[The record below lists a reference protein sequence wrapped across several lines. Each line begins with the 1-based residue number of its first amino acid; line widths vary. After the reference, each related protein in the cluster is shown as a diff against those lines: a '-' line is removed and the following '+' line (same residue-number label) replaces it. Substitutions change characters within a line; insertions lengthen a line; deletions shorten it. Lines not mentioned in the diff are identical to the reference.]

1 MAEHR
6 TPPGWELVQIG
17 SAEDVGE
24 LAKCERRVLGGQ
36 LTLARHAIFRAIS
49 AKRNLMH
56 SGWAGGP
63 AAGTANLRL
72 LAIFGLTM
80 MWNILLGIDGRIFS
94 TAEYTVLHWATLLA
108 YPAVVVAVVRIL
120 LERGLQPPDRIS
132 LHAAVRWMPLLIF
145 GITLGLVIRLPATL
159 SPANTINS
167 DVTAS
172 IVCASRQVLQGRDPY
187 LQPELACLHSLRA
200 PVALGTPLQAGVLA
214 HQTSYPTVAEE
225 AAVARSVA
233 KKGWRTSAYTTFGYP
248 PMAYVWMLPAATG
261 NLSAWVGYT
270 MVAALVWL
278 AIAGLGAGPLWPALV
293 LVLLVQV
300 GDGGLMS
307 AALHGDGEFFGY
319 ALATL
324 ALLWIDRR
332 RLSGLL
338 MGIAM
343 ACHPLA
349 WVIWF
354 GYALF
359 TKTLPGFRDRMLWS
373 LGTALVLI
381 VPWLV
386 LERHALE
393 GIVGLVIQPTFG
405 QGLGVVSL
413 FAPAPPLVLRHALTA
428 AVVVGFAGL
437 CLLAWFRRGLLPAL
451 PVVAMSFLW
460 LGWRS
465 EVSYLSEIFPLAAAM
480 TIGLYRLQVQ
490 GRREQV
496 LADVLGTSG
505 TELTVDLS

>member
-1 MAEHR
+1 M
-6 TPPGWELVQIG
+6 P
-17 SAEDVGE
+17 SGE
-24 LAKCERRVLGGQ
+24 
-36 LTLARHAIFRAIS
+36 S
-49 AKRNLMH
+49 
-56 SGWAGGP
+56 GGP
-63 AAGTANLRL
+63 AARTATLRL
-72 LAIFGLTM
+72 LAIFALTM
-80 MWNILLGIDGRIFS
+80 MWNILLGLDGWVVGPD
-94 TAEYTVLHWATLLA
+94 EYTVLHWATLLA
-108 YPAVVVAVVRIL
+108 YPALVVAMVLALR
-120 LERGLQPPDRIS
+120 EPGPQWPDRLS
-132 LHAAVRWMPLLIF
+132 LHAAVRWIPLLLF
-145 GITLGLVIRLPATL
+145 GITLGLLVRLPATL
-159 SPANTINS
+159 NPANSINS
-167 DVTAS
+167 DETAL

-200 PVALGTPLQAGVLA
+200 SVALGTPLQAGVLA
-214 HQTSYPTVAEE
+214 HQTSYPPLAEE
-225 AAVARSVA
+225 AAIARSVA
-233 KKGWRTSAYTTFGYP
+233 RTGWRTPAFITIGYP

-261 NLSAWVGYT
+261 NLSAWVVYT
-270 MVAALVWL
+270 MLAALVWL

-293 LVLLVQV
+293 LVLLVQL
-300 GDGGLMS
+300 GDGGVMS
-307 AALHGDGEFFGY
+307 AALHGDGEFFAY

-324 ALLWIDRR
+324 SLLWIDRR

-343 ACHPLA
+343 ACHPLVWA
-349 WVIWF
+349 IWF

-386 LERHALE
+386 LERMALE
-393 GIVGLVIQPTFG
+393 RIVGLALQPTFA

-413 FAPAPPLVLRHALTA
+413 FMPAPSVVLRDVLTA
-428 AVVVGFAGL
+428 VVVVGFAGL

-490 GRREQV
+490 GRRQQE
-496 LADVLGTSG
+496 LADVPATSG

>member
-1 MAEHR
+1 M
-6 TPPGWELVQIG
+6 L
-17 SAEDVGE
+17 SA
-24 LAKCERRVLGGQ
+24 CSWGQ
-36 LTLARHAIFRAIS
+36 LRLPRHAIFSAIF
-49 AKRNLMH
+49 AKRNLMP
-56 SGWAGGP
+56 SGAPAGPVAG
-63 AAGTANLRL
+63 AATRRL

-80 MWNILLGIDGRIFS
+80 MWNILLGLDGRIF
-94 TAEYTVLHWATLLA
+94 TPVEYPVLYCATLLA
-108 YPAVVVAVVRIL
+108 YPALVVAVVRIL
-120 LERGLQPPDRIS
+120 REPGPRRPNRLLPQ
-132 LHAAVRWMPLLIF
+132 AAVRWIPLLLL
-145 GITLGLVIRLPATL
+145 GITCGLLVRLPAL
-159 SPANTINS
+159 LNPANGVNN

-200 PVALGTPLQAGVLA
+200 SVALGTPLQAGVLA
-214 HQTSYPTVAEE
+214 HQTSYPSVAEE

-233 KKGWRTSAYTTFGYP
+233 KKGWRTAAFTTFGYP
-248 PMAYVWMLPAATG
+248 PMAYVWMLPAAMG

-270 MVAALVWL
+270 MLAALAWL
-278 AIAGLGAGPLWPALV
+278 AIAGLGAGPLWPVLV

-324 ALLWIDRR
+324 SLLWIDRR

-338 MGIAM
+338 MGVAM

-349 WVIWF
+349 WAIWF
-354 GYALF
+354 GYAVF
-359 TKTLPGFRDRMLWS
+359 TKTLPGFRDRMVWS

-381 VPWLV
+381 APWLV

-393 GIVGLVIQPTFG
+393 GIIGLVVQPTFG

-413 FAPAPPLVLRHALTA
+413 FAPAPPVVLRHVLTA
-428 AVVVGFAGL
+428 VVVVGFAGL
-437 CLLAWFRRGLLPAL
+437 CLLAWFRRDLLPAL

-490 GRREQV
+490 GRREQGLTDV
-496 LADVLGTSG
+496 PGSSGSELA
-505 TELTVDLS
+505 VDLS